1 MRRLAL
7 VAESDTALRS
17 LLAQVLK
24 RYWEIQGCASSSELR
39 ADLESGAGREV
50 NRVLVVAS
58 TRLASDCAADI
69 AELAQ
74 ARRSAGLPPLLVL
87 VTCELGEL
95 GRVLPKLEPAE
106 LIGTLEK
113 PFDID
118 LLEEL
123 VTNGLAQEQ
132 ASMPS

>member
-1 MRRLAL
+1 MRRLAF

-17 LLAQVLK
+17 LLAQVL
-24 RYWEIQGCASSSELR
+24 RRSWEIRGAASGAELR
-39 ADLESGAGREV
+39 ADLERGAGPEMS
-50 NRVLVVAS
+50 RVLVVVSA
-58 TRLASDCAADI
+58 RLASDCAADI

-74 ARRSAGLPPLLVL
+74 ARRCARLAPLQVL

-95 GRVLPKLEPAE
+95 GRVLPNLEPAE

-123 VTNGLAQEQ
+123 VSNGLAE
-132 ASMPS
+132 AHTARSS